1 MVKGMKDKLEIYL
14 RSALPRRADL
24 NIRSYHHICEG
35 NSNYMA
41 SFTLQWSEKDLLTE
55 QRYILRM
62 PAEINI
68 MAPYDPAR
76 EYFLLRAL
84 KETPV
89 PAPEVLLLE
98 EDKCILGK
106 PFLIMEEVKGDTL
119 SFAYHFL
126 PPKRKRRISNA
137 YAAALATIHSTDWR
151 RLGLF
156 SEEVPVNPAEFAMM
170 EVEKCRKRLRKITGI
185 PRKMLEDALGRL
197 SEKIP
202 QQGELTLVHG
212 DYNIGNALFRED
224 EIRVILDWETACVGD
239 PAFDLGWLYP
249 GDALALGLPMAKEDF
264 ITIYRNAGGKK
275 VDNLRFYQDLAMVNL
290 TTACINASLSLDQ
303 NRPGGLNLAQ
313 MGFTI
318 PYILNSLCYLVTNGL
333 KALQPHGKNLW
344 NR

>member
-1 MVKGMKDKLEIYL
+1 MKNKLETYL

-24 NIRSYHHICEG
+24 NIKSYHRISEG

-41 SFTLQWSEKDLLTE
+41 SFTLQWSEKDSLSA

-62 PAEINI
+62 PAEKSI

-76 EYFLLRAL
+76 EFRLLKAL
-84 KETPV
+84 KNTPV

-98 EDKCILGK
+98 EDQSILGK

-119 SFAYHFL
+119 SFAYHVL
-126 PPKRKRRISNA
+126 PPERKRRIANG

-156 SEEVPVNPAEFAMM
+156 SEEVPANPAEFAVI
-170 EVEKCRKRLRKITGI
+170 EVEKCRKRLQKITGI
-185 PRKMLEDALGRL
+185 PRKMLEEALGRL
-197 SEKIP
+197 SENIP
-202 QQGELTLVHG
+202 QHGELTLIHG
-212 DYNIGNALFRED
+212 DYNIGNALFSGH

-249 GDALALGLPMAKEDF
+249 GDALALGLPMDKEDF
-264 ITIYRNAGGKK
+264 ITLYRNAGGKK
-275 VDNLRFYQDLAMVNL
+275 IDNLRFYQELAMVNL
-290 TTACINASLSLDQ
+290 TTACINAGLSLDQ

-333 KALQPHGKNLW
+333 KALQPPGKHPW